1 MHVSVLVFFFWQS
14 HFFNEYAMDG
24 VSEEHNE
31 IFLELIPDNLVRSLK
46 TAQNAKSVK
55 IKLTKKHVPCLTLE
69 VELVRLN
76 IILSA
81 LASIE

>member
-1 MHVSVLVFFFWQS
+1 MFQYLFFFFWQS